1 MVVIHWLVV
10 GPGQVDFFNYTC
22 AACKNIYS
30 KTPKSGKPYNK
41 KSGLSKLRLYL
52 GYINLKQLLS
62 ARRRK

>member
-10 GPGQVDFFNYTC
+10 GPGQMDFFNYTC

-52 GYINLKQLLS
+52 GYINL
-62 ARRRK
+62 